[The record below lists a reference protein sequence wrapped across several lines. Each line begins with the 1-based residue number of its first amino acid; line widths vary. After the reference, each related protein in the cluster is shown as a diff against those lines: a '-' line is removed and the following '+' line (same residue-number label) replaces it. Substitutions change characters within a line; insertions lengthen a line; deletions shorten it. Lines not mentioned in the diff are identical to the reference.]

1 MGYITKYN
9 NFILFFTFSVNKIKN
24 FKKRTTKMIQ
34 ILFYSMIACGD
45 EPKPTTQKP
54 VTKKEAPKKEEPKK
68 EVAKKE
74 VPKKEEVKKEEPKKE
89 EAKKEE
95 PKKEEATAEAA
106 PKART
111 GDQVYASVCLSCHQ
125 ATGQGLTGV
134 YPPLAGSEWPVKEPS
149 IPIRIVL
156 HGLMGEIEVAGTKY
170 NNVMSPQGMLLND
183 QEIANVLNYVRSSWG
198 NKADVEITAE
208 MVKEQRDKYPN
219 HAMWNASELK

>member
-1 MGYITKYN
+1 MFQI
-9 NFILFFTFSVNKIKN
+9 IL
-24 FKKRTTKMIQ
+24 
-34 ILFYSMIACGD
+34 YSMIACSD
-45 EPKPTTQKP
+45 DTIPITQQTNSQKD
-54 VTKKEAPKKEEPKK
+54 VAKKDVAKMRAETKKEEM
-68 EVAKKE
+68 
-74 VPKKEEVKKEEPKKE
+74 
-89 EAKKEE
+89 
-95 PKKEEATAEAA
+95 T
-106 PKART
+106 KART
-111 GDQVYASVCLSCHQ
+111 GKQVYASVCRSCHQ
-125 ATGQGLTGV
+125 ATGQGITGV
-134 YPPLAGSEWPVKEPS
+134 YPPLAGSGWLIKDTS